1 MSNPEI
7 VNNFVDF
14 LESSPKYKINL
25 DNVIQKN
32 ENTLYIDTQ
41 DLHDHSEQLYIFI
54 MQNYGDI
61 IPQLNRAVEDFSLN
75 FFNKK
80 IETVSFHNLDFVYKI
95 RDLKSNKLGQ
105 LVSFSGTATRT
116 TQVRPELVNGT
127 FVCKEC
133 NSVVSKIEQEFKYT
147 EPLVC
152 PNHLCTNRKLWKLD
166 IDESEFANWQR
177 IHVQENTDEIPPG
190 SLPRNIDVIV
200 RNDLVEKVRAGEK
213 LIFTG
218 YLIVVPDVI
227 QLMMP
232 QSKSVPVQ
240 EGVADNIKSKRNIN
254 IKDLNYKLSFMC
266 THVNYKDEEVFTNF
280 TVEEMNVIEEM
291 KKSQNLY
298 YKLSQSLFPSIHGHY
313 SIKNG
318 ILLLLVG
325 GVTKKTE
332 SGVKLRGDINI
343 LLVGDPGTAKSQ
355 FLKQTSGI
363 LSRSVYT
370 SGKSSSAAGLTACV
384 IKDGETGEMSIE
396 AGALMLSDNGI
407 CCIDEFDKMN
417 YKDQVSIH
425 EAMEQQTITIAKAG
439 INATLNSR
447 TSILAAANPIKGRY
461 DKRRTLKQNINLSQP
476 IMSRFDLYF
485 VLIDDMDPE
494 NDKNVS
500 MHILN
505 NHLLST
511 DISMNDSYFSLEQV
525 KLYIKYVRRLKPVLN
540 DKVHK
545 ILVDKYIKIRQ
556 ESLINNNNYKMT
568 VRHLESMIRLSEAL
582 AKLHCDT
589 EVRECY
595 VEEAYR
601 LISSSVV
608 EIKGEDIDIGIQTS
622 EEDKLTI
629 NSKDLLRTT
638 SQLVY
643 LIKTRE
649 GLNKEELVSCYL
661 EQIEETLETEEQFY
675 GEKNLVE
682 RVIDYLV
689 SQEGVLFVSDNIIY
703 IHPDYDV

>member
-1 MSNPEI
+1 MSVEVENL
-7 VNNFVDF
+7 FLDF
-14 LESSPKYKINL
+14 LEAIPKNRLLL
-25 DNVIQKN
+25 DDVIQKN
-32 ENTLYIDTQ
+32 QQTLLIDTQ
-41 DLHDHSEQLYIFI
+41 DVHDFSEKLYMKI
-54 MQNYGDI
+54 MQRYGEI
-61 IPQLNRAVEDFSLN
+61 IPHLNKAVENFSLKT
-75 FFNKK
+75 FNKK
-80 IETVSFHNLDFVYKI
+80 INNVSFYNLDFVYKI
-95 RDLKSNKLGQ
+95 RDLKSEKLGQ

-116 TQVRPELVNGT
+116 TQVRPELVSGT
-127 FVCKEC
+127 FICKEC
-133 NSVVSKIEQEFKYT
+133 NSVVPGVEQEFKYT

-166 IDESEFANWQR
+166 LDESEFANWQR

-200 RNDLVEKVRAGEK
+200 RNDLVEKIKAGEK
-213 LIFTG
+213 LTFTG

-227 QLMMP
+227 QLMLP

-240 EGVADNIKSKRNIN
+240 EGVADNLKSKRNIN

-266 THVNYKDEEVFTNF
+266 THVNYKTEEFSGNF
-280 TVEEMNVIEEM
+280 TSEELKIIEEM
-291 KKSQNLY
+291 RSTKNLY
-298 YKLSQSLFPSIHGHY
+298 YKMSQSLFPSIHGHY

-318 ILLLLVG
+318 ILLLLIG

-355 FLKQTSGI
+355 FLKQASGI
-363 LSRSVYT
+363 LPRSVYT

-439 INATLNSR
+439 INATLNAR

-461 DKRRTLKQNINLSQP
+461 DKRKTLKQNINLSQP

-485 VLIDDMDPE
+485 VLIDDVDSE

-505 NHLLST
+505 NHLLSA
-511 DISMNDSYFSLEQV
+511 DINLHDGYFSLEQV
-525 KLYIKYVRRLKPVLN
+525 KLYIKYARTQKPILN
-540 DKVHK
+540 DLVHK
-545 ILVDKYIKIRQ
+545 KLVEKYIKIRQ
-556 ESLINNNNYKMT
+556 ESLINNSNYKMT

-589 EVRECY
+589 EIREIY

-601 LISSSVV
+601 LISSSVI
-608 EIKGEDIDIGIQTS
+608 ELKGEDIDIGVQAN
-622 EEDKLTI
+622 EAEQVKI
-629 NSKDLLRTT
+629 NSNDLFRITN
-638 SQLVY
+638 QIIY

-649 GLNKEELVSCYL
+649 GMNKDGLVSCYI
-661 EQIEETLETEEQFY
+661 EQIEDNLETETEFY
-675 GEKNLVE
+675 AEKSLVE
-682 RVIDYLV
+682 KVIDYLV
-689 SQEGVLFVSDNIIY
+689 LHEGVLFISDGIY
-703 IHPDYDV
+703 FIHPNFDV

>member
-1 MSNPEI
+1 MANSEI

-41 DLHDHSEQLYIFI
+41 DLHDYSEQLYIFI

-61 IPQLNRAVEDFSLN
+61 IPLLNRAIEDFSLKIY
-75 FFNKK
+75 NKK
-80 IETVSFHNLDFVYKI
+80 IESVSFYNLDFVYKI

-133 NSVVSKIEQEFKYT
+133 NSVISKIEQEFKYT

-152 PNHLCTNRKLWKLD
+152 PNHLCTNRKLWRLD

-177 IHVQENTDEIPPG
+177 IHVQENNDEIPPG

-240 EGVADNIKSKRNIN
+240 EGVTDNIKSKRNIN

-280 TVEEMNVIEEM
+280 TVEELNVIEEM

-318 ILLLLVG
+318 ILLLLIG

-439 INATLNSR
+439 INATLNAR

-485 VLIDDMDPE
+485 VLIDDTDPE

-540 DKVHK
+540 EKVHK

-582 AKLHCDT
+582 AKLYCDT
-589 EVRECY
+589 EVKECY

-608 EIKGEDIDIGIQTS
+608 EIKGEDIDIGIQTN
-622 EEDKLTI
+622 EEEKVTI

-675 GEKNLVE
+675 GEKSLVE

-689 SQEGVLFVSDNIIY
+689 SQEGVLFISDNIIY